1 MRRRKTFDMITKDI
15 LNYQVKY
22 LCRTVEQRDRLCS
35 YLEKAGY
42 TNVGYKYKAHNDHRI
57 DPEMLYIVTKGTT
70 FEILPGN
77 RGTWE
82 HRVPI
87 DARSEG
93 ELFALT
99 GIDPPEQMFTREDMI
114 YFSEYIQEFDKC
126 NGQGSGD
133 PKDLFKRKFEKGYG
147 CIKE

>member
-1 MRRRKTFDMITKDI
+1 MNLSTK
-15 LNYQVKY
+15 LKSVFNYQVKY
-22 LCRTVEQRDRLCS
+22 LCRTVEQRDRLCKHLIS
-35 YLEKAGY
+35 AGY
-42 TNVGYKYKAHNDHRI
+42 TRVGWGTRQDNYP
-57 DPEMLYIVTKGTT
+57 DPWKEMLYIVTKGTT

-82 HRVPI
+82 HRIPI

-99 GIDPPEQMFTREDMI
+99 GINPPEQMFTREDMI
-114 YFSEYIQEFDKC
+114 YFSEYTQEFDKR

-133 PKDLFKRKFEKGYG
+133 PKDLFKRKFEW
-147 CIKE
+147 